1 MMLSIV
7 LFLPVCYASLR
18 SISSKAAHANRERT
32 LSSLSDPS
40 HCYPLLHAASSPS
53 NTLDNERYFYFV
65 DAMSNSYFSSG
76 NVTAYRSLPTEI
88 QFSFVTLSCQCQLRG
103 GREDCCIGNNAKL
116 DSSGSDP
123 DGPPPSD
130 EQAAYLNDVC
140 VTTSTSIGDRVA
152 PESGE
157 LPLTTVPTLSPAG
170 KNGNGGD
177 GNGDDDNQDDQ
188 DNKQT
193 PTASPIVPT
202 PQINEPPGTGSDEN
216 NRQVD
221 ANEGG
226 LSGGAWAGIAIAGAA
241 VGTMLLYLIMK
252 RQNDDEEEEMD
263 LDDGAN
269 ANDLNKERNA
279 LAIKTGGDVDHDGP
293 ISPASTMDATQS
305 LTADAHSDVSSL
317 PSSIGMSKSGETA
330 EGYNG
335 LNLLPGRPDEES
347 VLSGD
352 EENYFYNSNNLAGMG
367 VASGA
372 MVRMGAPSSGDD
384 ESSISSKS
392 HSSSV
397 LLEDALPHPSSTYSS
412 ALPPQHYTPGELDQA
427 IENGNWEA
435 VAASAAAIM
444 SKSSSQSVD
453 SGKEMV

>member
-1 MMLSIV
+1 MTTSSLALA

-18 SISSKAAHANRERT
+18 AATHGSATGADTARRT

-65 DAMSNSYFSSG
+65 DAMSNSYFSSS
-76 NVTAYRSLPTEI
+76 NVTAYASLPTEI

-103 GREDCCIGNNAKL
+103 EREDCCIGTNAKL

-123 DGPPPSD
+123 DGPPPSE
-130 EQAAYLNDVC
+130 EQAAYLTDVC
-140 VTTSTSIGDRVA
+140 VITSTSIGDRIA

-157 LPLTTVPTLSPAG
+157 LPLTGVPTSSPAG
-170 KNGNGGD
+170 TNGD
-177 GNGDDDNQDDQ
+177 GTSQDDEISNQ
-188 DNKQT
+188 I
-193 PTASPIVPT
+193 PTASPVVAA
-202 PQINEPPGTGSDEN
+202 PQVNEPSGTGSNQND
-216 NRQVD
+216 RQVD

-241 VGTMLLYLIMK
+241 VGTMVLYLVMQ
-252 RQNDDEEEEMD
+252 RQNGDNDEEMELDAGTNEHD
-263 LDDGAN
+263 LH
-269 ANDLNKERNA
+269 KERNA
-279 LAIKTGGDVDHDGP
+279 LAIKTGEDVDHNGP

-317 PSSIGMSKSGETA
+317 PSSIGMSKSGENG

-372 MVRMGAPSSGDD
+372 MVRMGANSSGDD

-397 LLEDALPHPSSTYSS
+397 LLEDAMPHSSSLYSS

-444 SKSSSQSVD
+444 GQSSSESVD
-453 SGKEMV
+453 SSKGVV